1 MSTSLIN
8 SIKVEPYWNVNDKM
22 LEKIDSTNKIKV
34 EPYWNV
40 NLKNELTAL
49 NKSLIKVE
57 PYWNV
62 NFFYSSK
69 VSIPFI

>member
-1 MSTSLIN
+1 
-8 SIKVEPYWNVNDKM
+8 M

>member
-1 MSTSLIN
+1 
-8 SIKVEPYWNVNDKM
+8 M

-62 NFFYSSK
+62 NSYKLFK
-69 VSIPFI
+69 ANVLKRLK

>member
-1 MSTSLIN
+1 
-8 SIKVEPYWNVNDKM
+8 M

-62 NFFYSSK
+62 NLGKEIYDMD
-69 VSIPFI
+69 ILYH